1 MTRNEP
7 SPRAE
12 ETPAWLREIDHTGDI
27 GIEVVAEDL
36 RQLFARAAGGLFRV
50 LTEID
55 RVAPRT
61 AQHVLVEADDRD
73 ALLVRWL
80 SELNFLHVT
89 EGWLFCT
96 FEINELSHR
105 RLVACVRGELF
116 DPDRHVLYPEIK
128 AVTFHELVIRQRE
141 SGWHVQIIFDM

>member
-1 MTRNEP
+1 MTRNEL
-7 SPRAE
+7 SPRDE

-50 LTEID
+50 LTDID
-55 RVAPRT
+55 GVAPRT
-61 AQHVLVEADDRD
+61 AQDVLVEADDRD

-105 RLVACVRGELF
+105 RLVACVRGERF
-116 DPDRHVLYPEIK
+116 DPDRHVLYTEIK

-141 SGWHVQIIFDM
+141 IGWHVQIIFDM